1 MTFKEIINSSKKL
14 SINELTKLVGNILS
28 NVNYGSIYCT
38 KQTFNGLYR
47 ARQHN
52 QIDGNYDDCIFTN
65 EKEYWNPP
73 EKSIVK
79 LGRCN
84 DIGESMFYSSNHFET
99 SILEVRPVKGQYIT
113 VARFLPNSR
122 GGLIPGFR
130 IKPNCI
136 QHLKRIRGLKSC
148 ITGFDLSKR
157 DAKFLEVD
165 NLLDSLFTESV
176 NDNDNESYKYKV
188 SIAIT
193 RCMLANTIDDLGN
206 QFSMNG
212 MIYPSIVNNMNSINV
227 LLKPIFAI
235 NNFHIA
241 SLQTLKVLKV
251 SKNRVTIKLVRNG
264 HTIGLKKHPSEQ
276 LDINWYSEI
285 DGPIEN
291 IQFKI

>member
-1 MTFKEIINSSKKL
+1 MTFKEIINSAKEL
-14 SINELTKLVGNILS
+14 SIDELKELVSNVLS
-28 NVNYGSIYCT
+28 NVNYGSIYC
-38 KQTFNGLYR
+38 KNQTFNGLYR

-52 QIDGNYDDCIFTN
+52 QIDGQNDDYIFTN

-73 EKSIVK
+73 KNCINE

-99 SILEVRPVKGQYIT
+99 AILEVRPEKGKFIT
-113 VARFLPNSR
+113 VARFLPIKNGDLLPS
-122 GGLIPGFR
+122 FR

-136 QHLKRIRGLKSC
+136 QHLKKIKGFSSC

-165 NLLDSLFTESV
+165 NLLDDLFTEIV
-176 NDNDNESYKYKV
+176 NDDESYKYKV
-188 SIAIT
+188 SNAIT
-193 RCMLANTIDDLGN
+193 RCMLANTMDDAGN

-227 LLKPIFAI
+227 LLKPIYAI
-235 NNFHIA
+235 NNFYIA
-241 SLQTLKVLKV
+241 SLQTLKVLEVTRNKV
-251 SKNRVTIKLVRNG
+251 SVKLVRNG
-264 HTIGLKKHPSEQ
+264 HTIGIKQHPSEQ
-276 LDINWYSEI
+276 LDINWHPEI

-291 IQFKI
+291 FEF

>member
-1 MTFKEIINSSKKL
+1 MTFKEIINSAKDL
-14 SINELTKLVGNILS
+14 SIDELKKLVGNILS
-28 NVNYGSIYCT
+28 NVDYGSIYCT
-38 KQTFNGLYR
+38 NQTFNGLYR
-47 ARQHN
+47 ARQHY
-52 QIDGNYDDCIFTN
+52 QINGQNDDYIFTN

-73 EKSIVK
+73 ENCINE

-99 SILEVRPVKGQYIT
+99 AILEIRPEEGKFIT
-113 VARFLPNSR
+113 VARFLPNKKGDLLPS
-122 GGLIPGFR
+122 FR

-136 QHLKRIRGLKSC
+136 QHLKRIKGFKSC

-165 NLLDSLFTESV
+165 NLLDDLFTEIV
-176 NDNDNESYKYKV
+176 NADESYKYKI
-188 SIAIT
+188 SNAIT
-193 RCMLANTIDDLGN
+193 RCMLANTMDDAGN

-227 LLKPIFAI
+227 LLKPIYAI

-241 SLQTLKVLKV
+241 SLQTLKVLEVTSNKV
-251 SKNRVTIKLVRNG
+251 SVKLVRNG
-264 HTIGLKKHPSEQ
+264 HTVGVKEHPSEQ
-276 LDINWYSEI
+276 LDINWHPEI

-291 IQFKI
+291 IEF